1 MTLTSDTQSIQAL
14 FSKMSQNSA
23 SSIYIGGFC
32 WSAQANM
39 SQGASSFSQD
49 VTMSADKTSITITDN
64 TNSPKVI
71 AVVPITMGKSA

>member
-1 MTLTSDTQSIQAL
+1 
-14 FSKMSQNSA
+14 
-23 SSIYIGGFC
+23 
-32 WSAQANM
+32 M